1 MRMVNIHALR
11 NNARQRN
18 RMILM
23 ATAVVLVLWLGLRRG
38 RTNVPDDETGFV
50 AANAD
55 NQEDFATSA
64 RSAINTA
71 LLADNSDFGAP
82 PFDASKPI
90 LMLIVGPVKTGVQ
103 ALAEKE
109 LSQLQKELDSDKY
122 KVLPPMEGLYE
133 ACHKELAMLRE
144 THLMKKKTS
153 SLEDAIAKLPCWKTT
168 VLDVLA
174 PYQTSRTSVIIVDET
189 LSKQFLT
196 ATPLG
201 PAVLDWMTLRET
213 IMPNWNVVVVLSYRR
228 YYEWLPSAKAA
239 AEKVHLIRHAGA
251 PRLAK
256 WPGEDEHGM
265 LLEPLFPHF
274 IKDNAVTEKLDVPYT
289 PRLQQLYTPFVQKVQ
304 ILNFYVPNQ
313 SVRTTMVCNVLGKA
327 TAACA
332 ASRAKDQAQVVNPA
346 NNTLSLDS
354 RSALW
359 DIKADEEWFNFQL
372 YDELAVTAASHGYIR
387 TKFVSRPT
395 ATKTTQYYVETYLNI
410 KPRVDLPLACPHSK
424 ALDHFLDQSL
434 QYERLLVPDFVAEHK
449 AGASERE
456 HRLGFGQVGKG
467 FCSISMNRILR
478 QVDWRTFFRH
488 LTETSAVRI
497 QAGGKPG
504 PVRVANPSG
513 GARRRQ

>member
-1 MRMVNIHALR
+1 MMNIHALR

-18 RMILM
+18 RMILV
-23 ATAVVLVLWLGLRRG
+23 ASVVVLILWLGLRRG
-38 RTNVPDDETGFV
+38 KSNVPEDETGFV

-55 NQEDFATSA
+55 NQEDFATST

-71 LLADNSDFGAP
+71 LLTDNADFGAP
-82 PFDASKPI
+82 AFDASKPI
-90 LMLIVGPVKTGVQ
+90 LMLLVGPVKTGLQ

-109 LSQLQKELDSDKY
+109 LSQLQKELDMDKY
-122 KVLPPMEGLYE
+122 KVIPTMEGLHE
-133 ACHKELAMLRE
+133 VCQKELATLRE
-144 THLMKKKTS
+144 THLMKKKTTS
-153 SLEDAIAKLPCWKTT
+153 SLDDAITKLPCWKTT
-168 VLDVLA
+168 VLDVLS
-174 PYQTSRTSVIIVDET
+174 PYQTSRTSVIVADET

-196 ATPLG
+196 TTSIG

-213 IMPNWNVVVVLSYRR
+213 VMPNWNVVVVLSYRR

-239 AEKVHLIRHAGA
+239 AEQVHLIRHAGA

-289 PRLQQLYTPFVQKVQ
+289 PRLQQLYTPFVQKVK

-313 SVRTTMVCNVLGKA
+313 SVRTTMVCDVLETA
-327 TAACA
+327 TSACT
-332 ASRAKDQAQVVNPA
+332 ASRAKDQAQLVNPTA
-346 NNTLSLDS
+346 NKTLSLDS
-354 RSALW
+354 RLALW

-372 YDELAVTAASHGYIR
+372 YDELAVSAASHGWIR

-395 ATKTTQYYVETYLNI
+395 ATKTTQYYIETYLNI
-410 KPRVDLPLACPHSK
+410 KPRVDLPMACPHANELS
-424 ALDHFLDQSL
+424 HFLDQSL
-434 QYERLLVPDFVAEHK
+434 QYERLLLPDFSAEHK
-449 AGASERE
+449 GGASERE
-456 HRLGFGQVGKG
+456 HRLGFGQVSKG
-467 FCSISMNRILR
+467 FCSISMRRILR

-504 PVRVANPSG
+504 PVRLANPSG
-513 GARRRQ
+513 GARRR